1 MYVIRFAF
9 HSRISQQKEIQKRNT
24 VKKKTLFGICVE
36 QQYIFK
42 LLFFNYINITNSY
55 SNFQQIQ
62 ILSLQMK
69 LTPPPSL
76 PLDYV
81 CIYVICKN
89 AIILK
94 CTCTCTFQ
102 EIAKR
107 KYSKYSKLKTFY
119 FCYII
124 KKEYKLTTNSLKR
137 ILTRTSGS
145 IDNLSALGH
154 IYLLSSYIDIADKA
168 WLMQVQYRV
177 SSYNPRTI
185 SKLLCL
191 CPYTHRE

>member
-9 HSRISQQKEIQKRNT
+9 RSRKSQQKEKQKRNT
-24 VKKKTLFGICVE
+24 VKKTLFGICVE
-36 QQYIFK
+36 QQYIYLNYF
-42 LLFFNYINITNSY
+42 FFNYINITNSY

-69 LTPPPSL
+69 LTPPLSL
-76 PLDYV
+76 YLDLDYV

-94 CTCTCTFQ
+94 CTCACTFQ

-107 KYSKYSKLKTFY
+107 KYSKYSKSKTFY

-124 KKEYKLTTNSLKR
+124 KKEYKLTTNEWF
-137 ILTRTSGS
+137 
-145 IDNLSALGH
+145 D
-154 IYLLSSYIDIADKA
+154 
-168 WLMQVQYRV
+168 
-177 SSYNPRTI
+177 
-185 SKLLCL
+185 
-191 CPYTHRE
+191 

>member
-9 HSRISQQKEIQKRNT
+9 RSRKSQQKEKQKRNT
-24 VKKKTLFGICVE
+24 VKRTLFGICVE
-36 QQYIFK
+36 QQYIY
-42 LLFFNYINITNSY
+42 LNYFFFYYINITNSY

-62 ILSLQMK
+62 ILSLQIK
-69 LTPPPSL
+69 LTPPPLSL

-107 KYSKYSKLKTFY
+107 KYSKYSKSKTFY

-124 KKEYKLTTNSLKR
+124 KKEYKLTTNEWF
-137 ILTRTSGS
+137 
-145 IDNLSALGH
+145 D
-154 IYLLSSYIDIADKA
+154 
-168 WLMQVQYRV
+168 
-177 SSYNPRTI
+177 
-185 SKLLCL
+185 
-191 CPYTHRE
+191 

>member
-1 MYVIRFAF
+1 MYAIRFAF
-9 HSRISQQKEIQKRNT
+9 RSRKSQQKEKQKQNT
-24 VKKKTLFGICVE
+24 VKKTLFGICVE
-36 QQYIFK
+36 QQYIY
-42 LLFFNYINITNSY
+42 LNYFFFYYINITNSY

-69 LTPPPSL
+69 LTPPLSL
-76 PLDYV
+76 YLDLDYV

-107 KYSKYSKLKTFY
+107 KYSKYSKSKTFY

-124 KKEYKLTTNSLKR
+124 KKEYKLTTNEWF
-137 ILTRTSGS
+137 
-145 IDNLSALGH
+145 D
-154 IYLLSSYIDIADKA
+154 
-168 WLMQVQYRV
+168 
-177 SSYNPRTI
+177 
-185 SKLLCL
+185 
-191 CPYTHRE
+191 

>member
-9 HSRISQQKEIQKRNT
+9 RSRKSQQKEKQKRNT
-24 VKKKTLFGICVE
+24 VKKTLFGICVE
-36 QQYIFK
+36 QQYIYLNYFFLLHKHYKCLFK
-42 LLFFNYINITNSY
+42 FSTNIDTIITNEI
-55 SNFQQIQ
+55 NPNP
-62 ILSLQMK
+62 
-69 LTPPPSL
+69 PPPSL

-107 KYSKYSKLKTFY
+107 KYSKYSKSKTFY

-124 KKEYKLTTNSLKR
+124 KKEYKLTKNE
-137 ILTRTSGS
+137 
-145 IDNLSALGH
+145 
-154 IYLLSSYIDIADKA
+154 
-168 WLMQVQYRV
+168 WLD
-177 SSYNPRTI
+177 
-185 SKLLCL
+185 
-191 CPYTHRE
+191 